1 MKIIEIAGLF
11 ALLFFITL
19 ALLVF
24 SLILFSIFRN
34 DFFERTVMLLC
45 SIAVMLCI
53 GTFVTGFIGERT
65 DLDCIYKSKLKKVDD
80 AQTDLQKFLIDHPEF
95 KEE

>member
-1 MKIIEIAGLF
+1 MKMIEIAGLF

-19 ALLVF
+19 ALLFF

-34 DFFERTVMLLC
+34 DFFERIVVLLC
-45 SIAVMLCI
+45 SVTIMLCI

-65 DLDCIYKSKLKKVDD
+65 DLDCIYKSKLKKVDN
-80 AQTDLQKFLIDHPEF
+80 AQKDLQMFLIDHPEF
-95 KEE
+95 AEE